1 MTVSTLDSLPQ
12 PLKDRL
18 RSVKLLL
25 LDVDGVLTDGGLYFA
40 NGGDEWKRFDVKD
53 GAGIFMARK
62 LGIEVGLITGK
73 TSDIVARRAEELG
86 MVLVRQGAMDKV
98 PAFGDLVR
106 EAGRSAA
113 ETAYVGDEVLDL
125 PVMARAGV
133 SACPA
138 DAHALVRKHADL
150 VLSARGGHGAVR
162 EFVDLLLEARGGLEK
177 IERMFWEGRPN
188 A

>member
-1 MTVSTLDSLPQ
+1 MTVSFLDSLPQ

-18 RSVKLLL
+18 RSVRLLL

-53 GAGIFMARK
+53 GAGIYMARK
-62 LGIEVGLITGK
+62 LGLEVGLITGK
-73 TSDIVARRAEELG
+73 TSDIVTRRAEELG
-86 MVLVRQGAMDKV
+86 MALVRQGAMDKV
-98 PAFGDLVR
+98 PAFTELVE
-106 EAGRSAA
+106 EAGCTAA

-125 PVMARAGV
+125 PVMARVGV

-138 DAHALVRKHADL
+138 DAHALVKRHADV
-150 VLSARGGHGAVR
+150 VLSAPGGRGAVR
-162 EFVDLLLEARGGLEK
+162 EFVDLLLDARGGLDR
-177 IERMFWEGRPN
+177 IERMFWEGRPD